1 MDLLDLKIFV
11 DVAESK
17 SMSKTAQSVSL
28 TQPAISLRIA
38 NMEEEFGVPMFRR
51 DRSGAYLT
59 EPGRRF
65 YYYALYAL
73 SAIEA
78 GQQSLHEIKCEPKY
92 DILQIG
98 IVGSLTHILMPPIL
112 SALNAA
118 NRSSHPWKIR
128 TGDSFELG
136 IKTSSDDLRFAYV
149 NQIFSALPLLES
161 IPLFEESVM
170 LIGPKQPGTLNYR
183 SLSSFLCSAP
193 FILLKRG
200 MPLRELIEKEVFTPL
215 RLSPNMVIEVDTTDL
230 IRQMVAQG
238 SGYSFLPASSLW
250 VDGAEST
257 IKAIPLSEIKLKQS
271 FHCIY
276 SSTLSDSNKSLITK
290 INCGIQFRVEQMR
303 SKFMYK

>member
-1 MDLLDLKIFV
+1 MDLLDLKVFV
-11 DVAESK
+11 NVAESK

-28 TQPAISLRIA
+28 SQPSVSIRIA
-38 NMEEEFGVPMFRR
+38 NMEEELGVAMFRR
-51 DRSGAYLT
+51 DRSGAFLT

-78 GQQSLHEIKCEPKY
+78 GLQMVHEIRHEPNE
-92 DILQIG
+92 DTLQIG
-98 IVGSLTHILMPPIL
+98 IVGSLTHILMTPIL

-128 TGDSFELG
+128 TGDSLELG
-136 IKTSSDDLRFAYV
+136 IMTSSDDLRFAYV

-170 LIGPKQPGTLNYR
+170 LIGPKQPGTPNYR
-183 SLSSFLCSAP
+183 SLSSYLCSAP

-200 MPLRELIEKEVFTPL
+200 MPLRELIEKEVFKPL

-230 IRQMVAQG
+230 IRHMVAQG

-250 VDGAEST
+250 IDGAEST
-257 IKAIPLSEIKLKQS
+257 IEAIPMSEIKLKQS

-276 SSTLSDSNKSLITK
+276 SSTLSDSNRSLISN
-290 INCGIQFRVEQMR
+290 INCGIQYRVEQMR
-303 SKFMYK
+303 SKFVI